1 MCARRLIVAFIV
13 IKQIF
18 TMSDGHL
25 SLSMHIKLHHL
36 SKFCCMGTGHDV
48 DVSVFIGDFNSIW
61 WVHVVTLVPINDRN
75 KKGCGIV
82 ICVSGMRCCHIAKCN
97 TVVHA

>member
-1 MCARRLIVAFIV
+1 MCARRLIVAFSV

-36 SKFCCMGTGHDV
+36 SNFCCMGTGHDV

-82 ICVSGMRCCHIAKCN
+82 ICVSGMHCCHIAKCN